1 MALSFFS
8 GGGSASHAKYFD
20 IRLDEDYI
28 VFRGGEQEA
37 ASAHLSGKLILCLSE
52 PLSIKHIRL
61 HLTGISRVCWHL
73 PSSSAGGGRKSWRER
88 VIYEKTWKFRDPGK
102 SKTEILPAGNYEYPF
117 DLVLEGNMPE
127 SVEGLSDTYITY
139 RFKAEIGRKYAK
151 DIIVRKPLRIIRT
164 LEPSALELAHAMSV
178 ENIWPNKIEYSISTP
193 TKAVIFGTS
202 IRVDFKLIPLL
213 KGLKIGQIVSQLI
226 ESHDLTLNPEDHDAI
241 RNTYKNT
248 RTILNDE
255 YELDHDNALEIID
268 EVAEGFQFSRHLD
281 LPKTLTRCLQDTDTK
296 GIKIRHK
303 LKFRVQ
309 LLNPDGH
316 ISELRATLPVSIFI
330 SPNLAI
336 DENNNLIDQTPQ
348 SAQRAV
354 NDIAQQAPPLYGEH
368 QFDQLYSELDP
379 AGYRTPG
386 PGSGPGTPFGTLS
399 RNLSAE
405 NLASMNAL
413 TTTDISASALHSRL
427 SNLSNLNTIRPLQPS
442 PSEHEP
448 QPDHETRRLG
458 IPADYFGPSSGSN
471 SHSPSSPVLS
481 RRPSDEVDHEHVPS
495 GMATPFHPQYA
506 EVETLSRVPSYST
519 AVRTTVRPHDS
530 ELPDYDAVVAEDIP
544 APPTVQSPQ
553 QAYFRNAGRGSGQLF
568 SSLDMIHHRPG
579 LVHPR
584 SPSHDDEDRRL
595 RLVQARARV

>member
-37 ASAHLSGKLILCLSE
+37 ASAHLSGKLLLCLSE

-102 SKTEILPAGNYEYPF
+102 GKTEILPADNYEYPF
-117 DLVLEGNMPE
+117 NLVLEGNMPE
-127 SVEGLSDTYITY
+127 SIEGLSDTYITY

-151 DIIVRKPLRIIRT
+151 DIVVRKPLRIIRT
-164 LEPSALELAHAMSV
+164 LEPSALELSHAMSV

-202 IRVDFKLIPLL
+202 IRIDFKLIPLL
-213 KGLKIGQIVSQLI
+213 KGLSIGQIVSQLI
-226 ESHDLTLNPEDHDAI
+226 ESHDLTLNPEDPDTV

-255 YELDHDNALEIID
+255 FELDHDNALEIID
-268 EVAEGFQFSRHLD
+268 EVAEGYQFSRYLD

-296 GIKIRHK
+296 GIKVRHK

-309 LLNPDGH
+309 LMNPDGH
-316 ISELRATLPVSIFI
+316 ISELRATLPVTIFI

-348 SAQRAV
+348 SAQRAI

-379 AGYRTPG
+379 NGYRTPG

-413 TTTDISASALHSRL
+413 TNTDISASALHSRL
-427 SNLSNLNTIRPLQPS
+427 SNLSNLNITRPHQPS
-442 PSEHEP
+442 PTDHEP
-448 QPDHETRRLG
+448 QNDSEHRRLG
-458 IPADYFGPSSGSN
+458 VPADYFGPSSGSN

-544 APPTVQSPQ
+544 VPPPLQSPQ
-553 QAYFRNAGRGSGQLF
+553 QAHIRNAGRGPGQLF
-568 SSLDMIHHRPG
+568 SSLEILHHRSG
-579 LVHPR
+579 LSHSR
-584 SPSHDDEDRRL
+584 STSHDDEDRRL

>member
-52 PLSIKHIRL
+52 PISIKHIRL

-73 PSSSAGGGRKSWRER
+73 PSTSAGGGRKNWRER
-88 VIYEKTWKFRDPGK
+88 VFYEKTWRFRDAGK

-117 DLVLEGNMPE
+117 EIILEGSMPE
-127 SVEGLSDTYITY
+127 SVEGLSDTYVTY

-151 DIIVRKPLRIIRT
+151 DIIVRRPLRIIRT
-164 LEPSALELAHAMSV
+164 LESSALELSHAMSV

-213 KGLKIGQIVSQLI
+213 KGLGIGQIISQLV
-226 ESHDLTLNPEDHDAI
+226 ETHDLTLNPEDPDSI
-241 RNTYKNT
+241 RNTYKTT
-248 RTILNDE
+248 RTIINDE
-255 YELDHDNALEIID
+255 HQLDGDNHLEIID
-268 EVAEGFQFSRHLD
+268 EAAEGYQFSRVLD
-281 LPKTLTRCLQDTDTK
+281 LPKTLTRCLQDTDTR

-336 DENNNLIDQTPQ
+336 DDNNNLVDSAPQT
-348 SAQRAV
+348 AERAI
-354 NDIAQQAPPLYGEH
+354 NDLAQQAPPLYGEH
-368 QFDQLYSELDP
+368 QFDQLYSEVDP
-379 AGYRTPG
+379 SGYRTPG

-405 NLASMNAL
+405 NLASMNAI
-413 TTTDISASALHSRL
+413 TNTDISASALHNRL
-427 SNLSNLNTIRPLQPS
+427 VNLDVHTPNRLS
-442 PSEHEP
+442 PSEPENLGVTSEP
-448 QPDHETRRLG
+448 GAH
-458 IPADYFGPSSGSN
+458 SGSN
-471 SHSPSSPVLS
+471 TQSPGSPELP
-481 RRPSDEVDHEHVPS
+481 RRPSDEVDPEPLPS
-495 GMATPFHPQYA
+495 GVATPFHPHYS
-506 EVETLSRVPSYST
+506 ELETLSRVPSYST
-519 AVRTTVRPHDS
+519 AVRSSVRPHDND
-530 ELPDYDAVVAEDIP
+530 LPDYQAVVAQDITTSTP
-544 APPTVQSPQ
+544 QSPQ
-553 QAYFRNAGRGSGQLF
+553 QAHVRGAGRGTDSPF
-568 SSLDMIHHRPG
+568 SAPMDFFHRPHF
-579 LVHPR
+579 LHSR
-584 SPSHDDEDRRL
+584 SQSHSDDERRV
-595 RLVQARARV
+595 RLNQARGRA

>member
-20 IRLDEDYI
+20 IRLDDDYI

-37 ASAHLSGKLILCLSE
+37 ASAHLSGKLLLCLSE
-52 PLSIKHIRL
+52 PLSMKHIRL

-88 VIYEKTWKFRDPGK
+88 VFFEKTWKFRDPGK
-102 SKTEILPAGNYEYPF
+102 GKTELLPAGNYEYPF
-117 DLVLEGNMPE
+117 NIVLEGSMPE
-127 SVEGLSDTYITY
+127 SVEGLSDTYVTY

-164 LEPSALELAHAMSV
+164 LESSALELSHAMSV

-213 KGLKIGQIVSQLI
+213 KGLRIGQIVSQLI
-226 ESHDLTLNPEDHDAI
+226 ESHDLTLNPEDHDSI

-248 RTILNDE
+248 RTILSDE
-255 YELDHDNALEIID
+255 YELDPDGGLEIID
-268 EVAEGFQFSRHLD
+268 EAAEGYQFSRFLD
-281 LPKTLTRCLQDTDTK
+281 LPKTLTRCLQDTDTR

-309 LLNPDGH
+309 LLNPDSH
-316 ISELRATLPVSIFI
+316 VSELRATLPVSIFI

-336 DENNNLIDQTPQ
+336 DDNNNLVDQTPQ
-348 SAQRAV
+348 SAQRAI
-354 NDIAQQAPPLYGEH
+354 NDLAQQAPPLYGEH

-399 RNLSAE
+399 RNLSSE
-405 NLASMNAL
+405 HLPSMNAL
-413 TTTDISASALHSRL
+413 TSTDISASALHTRL
-427 SNLSNLNTIRPLQPS
+427 SNLHASRNTPS
-442 PSEHEP
+442 PPELENQIENDS
-448 QPDHETRRLG
+448 RLLG
-458 IPADYFGPSSGSN
+458 VPPEYVGPPSGSN
-471 SHSPSSPVLS
+471 THTPTSPELS
-481 RRPSDEVDHEHVPS
+481 RRPSDEVDHDHVPS

-519 AVRTTVRPHDS
+519 AVRSTVRPHDS
-530 ELPDYDAVVAEDIP
+530 ELPAYQTVIAEDI
-544 APPTVQSPQ
+544 AIPTLQSPQ
-553 QAYFRNAGRGSGQLF
+553 QAHVRSARNSSYH
-568 SSLDMIHHRPG
+568 SSLDVLHHRPG
-579 LVHPR
+579 LVH
-584 SPSHDDEDRRL
+584 SSSHNNDEERRL